1 MKMNQIF
8 EDELKEAIQFAV
20 EQDYRQLEKDTLGYN
35 HEFSR
40 DFKQK
45 MNDLI
50 GKEKKRIFRRK
61 IRFSI
66 LVAVM
71 LLLIGTTVVLANDVI
86 RDKIVNILI
95 EFFDDHVDIKN
106 ESGKICDEESF
117 VPYPLKYVPDGFCL
131 EEKEENPINIYFE
144 DYVDEKGNT
153 ISYTQSRKDTTLISL
168 TYNGESR
175 EKKMLK
181 GISIYYIS
189 DGEIETIVFERG
201 AYIYDISTNKNNRI
215 LTELFEKNF

>member
-1 MKMNQIF
+1 
-8 EDELKEAIQFAV
+8 
-20 EQDYRQLEKDTLGYN
+20 
-35 HEFSR
+35 
-40 DFKQK
+40 

-106 ESGKICDEESF
+106 ESGKICDDRSM
-117 VPYPLKYVPDGFCL
+117 C
-131 EEKEENPINIYFE
+131 
-144 DYVDEKGNT
+144 
-153 ISYTQSRKDTTLISL
+153 
-168 TYNGESR
+168 
-175 EKKMLK
+175 
-181 GISIYYIS
+181 
-189 DGEIETIVFERG
+189 
-201 AYIYDISTNKNNRI
+201 
-215 LTELFEKNF
+215 

>member
-95 EFFDDHVDIKN
+95 EFFDDHVDIKMN
-106 ESGKICDEESF
+106 QG
-117 VPYPLKYVPDGFCL
+117 KYVM
-131 EEKEENPINIYFE
+131 
-144 DYVDEKGNT
+144 
-153 ISYTQSRKDTTLISL
+153 RKVL
-168 TYNGESR
+168 
-175 EKKMLK
+175 
-181 GISIYYIS
+181 
-189 DGEIETIVFERG
+189 F
-201 AYIYDISTNKNNRI
+201 RI
-215 LTELFEKNF
+215 H